1 MSVRNKRGLKG
12 YLGDQHRKFLVVV
25 DDTPESSR
33 AIDYASRRALH
44 TGGGMT
50 LLAVIS
56 PADFQH
62 WLGVGQ
68 VMREEAE
75 EAANAMLK
83 RLAGEVNKS
92 AGITPELVIREGQIA
107 QEIVN
112 LIEED
117 SEIALLVLAA
127 ATGKEGPGPLV
138 SGFAS
143 AGAGT
148 FPIPVTIVPGDLS
161 DEEIEALA

>member
-1 MSVRNKRGLKG
+1 MGARNKRGQKG

-33 AIDYASRRALH
+33 AIRYAARRALH
-44 TGGGMT
+44 TGGGMA

-75 EAANAMLK
+75 EAAQLMLK
-83 RLAGEVNKS
+83 RLADEVNKS
-92 AGITPELVIREGQIA
+92 VGITPELVIREGQSA

-127 ATGKEGPGPLV
+127 AADKEGPGPLV
-138 SGFAS
+138 SSFAT